1 MPRKGGR
8 VNPRGG
14 KAEQA
19 EKGRGISRLAPRAER
34 HRDPAGQM
42 KCHWAAAARRAKG
55 GRSPTEVG
63 GPQTPL
69 SLPGPVPP
77 QDGPGRLLSGRPR
90 LPERL
95 GRGHVAERLPRTRVR
110 PVPDRLASASV
121 ICWKSV
127 SLEKYPRTR
136 PFACSF
142 RPRSQEWYGVAKKNP
157 APSAFATR
165 ACPANSLP
173 LSAVIVWTRAASG
186 SSISSSAAPT
196 AAAVLRPT
204 L

>member
-1 MPRKGGR
+1 MENPDRDPRKPPK
-8 VNPRGG
+8 N
-14 KAEQA
+14 AES
-19 EKGRGISRLAPRAER
+19 GL
-34 HRDPAGQM
+34 DPKHG
-42 KCHWAAAARRAKG
+42 CF
-55 GRSPTEVG
+55 
-63 GPQTPL
+63 
-69 SLPGPVPP
+69 
-77 QDGPGRLLSGRPR
+77 
-90 LPERL
+90 L
-95 GRGHVAERLPRTRVR
+95 GRAFSRSWT
-110 PVPDRLASASV
+110 AFTSASV

-136 PFACSF
+136 PFVCSF

-157 APSAFATR
+157 APSARATQ